1 MSNLEYRLKYK
12 DPQTGEVKQLSGG
25 GVDIKKL
32 KQEILQA
39 DNPVGCL
46 RLQVVNTNPA
56 EYLGFGEWELWGKG
70 KVPVGVDEND
80 TDFNIVEKTGGEKE
94 HVLTINEMP
103 SHMHDMADNDA
114 GYFAGWGS
122 RTGWHQMA
130 ELNGTAGRFG
140 TAYTGGNQPHNNLPP
155 YITVYMWART
165 A

>member
-46 RLQVVNTNPA
+46 RLQIVNTNPA

-80 TDFNIVEKTGGEKE
+80 TDFDIVEKTGGEKE

-103 SHMHDMADNDA
+103 THNHLFERNFEGLSGGQNWSYRANQDYIGGQMNTNNA
-114 GYFAGWGS
+114 G
-122 RTGWHQMA
+122 
-130 ELNGTAGRFG
+130 N
-140 TAYTGGNQPHNNLPP
+140 NQPHNNLQP
-155 YITVYMWART
+155 YITCYIYKRVK
-165 A
+165 